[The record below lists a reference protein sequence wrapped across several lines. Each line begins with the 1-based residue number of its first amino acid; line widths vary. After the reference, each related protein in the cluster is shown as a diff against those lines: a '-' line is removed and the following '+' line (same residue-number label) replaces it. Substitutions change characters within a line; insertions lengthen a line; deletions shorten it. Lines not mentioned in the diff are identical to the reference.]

1 MSKNIK
7 FNIQLTI
14 DGQKVVVSAAMS
26 AKELANNLSAAQNN
40 SERLRKSLLK
50 WNQIQQSFQ
59 NFNNGLQSLIGQ
71 MREYTAA
78 NTVQVE
84 AETKLAANMRNTMS
98 ATEEEIAAIKQLTAE
113 QQRLGVVGDEVQLAG
128 AQELAIHLKKAD
140 TLKKL
145 IPVMNDLIVKQDGVK
160 ASSAT
165 ATSVASLLGKAM
177 DGNTS
182 ALKRAGIMLTY
193 HQKKVM
199 ENGTEDERAAVLI
212 EALSAKV
219 GGLNAEL
226 ARTPAGQA
234 QQAANAFGD
243 WKEQIGSL
251 IAPYESLMITVG
263 QFGLA
268 VNAITTMS
276 TGVIS
281 SVRVLTNW
289 AFTAKV
295 AALNSK
301 MASNAVA
308 WFTRVMNISSV
319 SITVGTTAVKALTWA
334 IRGLEIA
341 LGVGALLAALSLVF
355 EAFGTS
361 SKGAAEELDGLTDS
375 LSESEKAAQ
384 DTAQRYEQALKSTY
398 SDLMSKYEKLRAEW
412 KALSSEQQKT
422 EWISKNQS
430 EFNELHLK
438 IGSVADAENILVKN
452 TDIVVEAFKRRAEAA
467 AYAAKLASLYEQKL
481 ALEDKRRVTASH
493 IAEDA
498 RKSGRNVQEGDLIPT
513 NGGYRNTKYGKL
525 GYSSKTGKEEW
536 LFTKEGADLFNGT
549 DVSRSTVIQGIDKQL
564 GDLNSDIDET
574 ANNLTELKKGDAWIT
589 STAPTSSIGRTGRA
603 EGSGNSNS
611 NLNTDKHLIAD
622 AKTYEQLTNNVAYY
636 QQQIDRANV
645 SDKEAIKAL
654 VEKKKAAEDEVKAFT
669 DMIEAVGVPTDLK
682 SLDDYDKKLQ
692 WLRKQRQEADKDA
705 IAGID
710 AQIASL
716 EKERQ
721 VLEDTGVASMRDDEI
736 KTFDDLNRKLAYY
749 NGLLDKGDEAQRKM
763 AQKGINQLNKLKEAW
778 DKVLEEQSL
787 PTTTNTIADIDK
799 MVSFYSSRQQ
809 TEDADQIEATQR
821 LIDKLEAKKKS
832 LSLGTELPGMQ
843 KEITEMEALGKREF
857 KMKIRDYGFDE
868 LTAKIRDLQK
878 LLADTENPVTD
889 SQRKEIEGMIA
900 TYEQWRKQGVLSF
913 GTMRQGW
920 DGVKGIGDSVSSITS
935 ALESNGD
942 AWQTVTG
949 LIDGMLSIYDS
960 VNGIITIIQM
970 LTAVSQAHATAKTM
984 EAGATIAA
992 GTAETASAA
1001 GAETAAA
1008 AEVPLIVA
1016 NKATAQSFMEMAS
1029 AAYFAAHAA
1038 IPFAGY
1044 GIGAGFSAAAMATVQ
1059 AVGVTPFAEGGIV
1072 SGKTLGLIGEY
1083 AGASHNPEVVAPLDK
1098 LRGMLQTPQVMLPPG
1113 SIVGKLKGNDIV
1125 LVAANASRIR
1135 ARSGHRSNIE

>member
-14 DGQKVVVSAAMS
+14 DGKKQIVSAAMS
-26 AKELANNLSAAQNN
+26 VQELARNLNSARTNGDL
-40 SERLRKSLLK
+40 LRNSLLK

-84 AETKLAANMRNTMS
+84 AETKLAANMRNTMG

-165 ATSVASLLGKAM
+165 AASVASLLGKAM

-281 SVRVLTNW
+281 SVRALTNW

-355 EAFGTS
+355 EAIGTS
-361 SKGAAEELDGLTDS
+361 SKSAAEGMSEAEIESQRLADS
-375 LSESEKAAQ
+375 QKEVTEAGVRAQAA
-384 DTAQRYEQALKSTY
+384 L
-398 SDLMSKYEKLRAEW
+398 
-412 KALSSEQQKT
+412 EQQKAILKDLI
-422 EWISKNQS
+422 EEKNAGKDVSK
-430 EFNELHLK
+430 EEKKIVEEL
-438 IGSVADAENILVKN
+438 NN
-452 TDIVVEAFKRRAEAA
+452 TYGDTMGYFAGVEAWYRALIANSDAYCKQMVIEAETRR
-467 AYAAKLASLYEQKL
+467 LANQ
-481 ALEDKRRVTASH
+481 
-493 IAEDA
+493 IAEKEEQRHNIVYDEQGN
-498 RKSGRNVQEGDLIPT
+498 K
-513 NGGYRNTKYGKL
+513 KL
-525 GYSSKTGKEEW
+525 YSTEHKTGQRQRKGGGGSSGNAMNALMGSGANSIEYYE
-536 LFTKEGADLFNGT
+536 LPSEKDKAQNKYDSLTKEIGVLRGRLQDKVKEVG
-549 DVSRSTVIQGIDKQL
+549 QIDFKV
-564 GDLNSDIDET
+564 
-574 ANNLTELKKGDAWIT
+574 KGSPT
-589 STAPTSSIGRTGRA
+589 RPGNPTAPTGNKSTGGHTNSSTGT
-603 EGSGNSNS
+603 NQ
-611 NLNTDKHLIAD
+611 NTEKHLIENAQ
-622 AKTYEQLTNNVAYY
+622 TYKELSDNVAYY
-636 QQQIDRANV
+636 QQEIEKCKVTDTEN
-645 SDKEAIKAL
+645 IIAL
-654 VEKKKAAEDEVKAFT
+654 SKKKKAVEDLLQSFKDLTETSAL
-669 DMIEAVGVPTDLK
+669 PTDLK

-721 VLEDTGVASMRDDEI
+721 VLEDTGVAAMRDDEI
-736 KTFDDLNRKLAYY
+736 KTYDDLNRKLAYY
-749 NGLLDKGDEAQRKM
+749 NGLLDKGDESQRKM

-787 PTTTNTIADIDK
+787 PTTTNTIGDIDK
-799 MVSFYSSRQQ
+799 MISFYSSRQQ

-1044 GIGAGFSAAAMATVQ
+1044 GIGAGFSAAATATVQ
-1059 AVGVTPFAEGGIV
+1059 AIGVTPFAEGGIV